1 MVSLPVVLAVA
12 AAMFGIGVYG
22 ALGQTNT
29 IMVIMGVELML
40 GAAMLNVVGFMRYSW
55 PEATSGAFFVLI
67 VMTLMAVEA
76 TVGFAL
82 VISAFRNRRTAEID
96 DLTDLR
102 G

>member
-1 MVSLPVVLAVA
+1 MVSLPIVLGVA
-12 AAMFGIGVYG
+12 GVMFGIGLYG

-40 GAAMLNVVGFMRYSW
+40 GAAMLNVVGFLRYSW
-55 PEATSGAFFVLI
+55 PDATSGSFFVLV

-76 TVGFAL
+76 AVGFAL
-82 VISAFRNRRTAEID
+82 VVSAFRNRRTAEVD
-96 DLTDLR
+96 DLTDLK

>member
-1 MVSLPVVLAVA
+1 MVSLPVVLVVA

-55 PEATSGAFFVLI
+55 PEATSGAFFVLM

-82 VISAFRNRRTAEID
+82 VISAFRTRRTAEID
-96 DLTDLR
+96 DLTDLK

>member
-12 AAMFGIGVYG
+12 AVMFGIGLYG
-22 ALGQTNT
+22 ALGQTNA

-40 GAAMLNVVGFMRYSW
+40 GATMLNVIGFLRFSH
-55 PEATSGAFFVLI
+55 PEATSGSFFVLI

-76 TVGFAL
+76 AVGFAL
-82 VISAFRNRRTAEID
+82 VISTFRHSRTAEID
-96 DLTDLR
+96 DLEELK

>member
-1 MVSLPVVLAVA
+1 MISLPVVLVVA
-12 AAMFGIGVYG
+12 ALMFGIGLYG
-22 ALGQTNT
+22 VLGQTNA

-40 GAAMLNVVGFMRYSW
+40 GAAMLNVVGFLRYAW
-55 PEATSGAFFVLI
+55 PDATSGAFFVLI

-76 TVGFAL
+76 AVGFAL
-82 VISAFRNRRTAEID
+82 VVATFRNRRTAEAD

>member
-12 AAMFGIGVYG
+12 AVMFGIGVYG

-82 VISAFRNRRTAEID
+82 VISAFRNRRTAETD
-96 DLTDLR
+96 DLTDLK